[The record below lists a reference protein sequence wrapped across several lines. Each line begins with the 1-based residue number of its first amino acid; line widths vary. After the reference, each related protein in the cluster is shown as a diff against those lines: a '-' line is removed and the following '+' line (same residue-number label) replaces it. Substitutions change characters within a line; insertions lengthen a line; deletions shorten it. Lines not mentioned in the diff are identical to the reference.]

1 MRSPGSTHLASSNL
15 ILKRTAHPYVLV
27 LITRESKA
35 NWPSPAAVTL
45 VTKLRKMAY
54 DHATLLIVTATRKA
68 VEQMGVRV
76 QPSANPI
83 GVIFARGQGHFTLGG
98 PPDIQ
103 NFVENYKPSS
113 ARQPS
118 PRQSPQQ
125 QPAVSSAGRQRA
137 PATSGGG
144 AASTSSRRT
153 TSPRVASQT
162 QTRNAATGFEKM
174 EVTDA
179 ASTRRAQALYSIF
192 RTGLGSPKGS
202 KFRRLG
208 MILVENGDGEGV
220 TNFVAHVEELKK
232 QLKRTGLKDDVIGAI
247 AKYPSSQGFK
257 KVRDA
262 NVRAALDH
270 EYARAQGR
278 AFLVVIVFAAGG
290 NKKIESQV
298 FRRIIVCYTAGAF
311 QNAVNNQLLEA

>member
-35 NWPSPAAVTL
+35 NGPSPAAVTL

-98 PPDIQ
+98 PGIQ

-118 PRQSPQQ
+118 PQQSP
-125 QPAVSSAGRQRA
+125 QRA

-192 RTGLGSPKGS
+192 RTGLGSKGS

-220 TNFVAHVEELKK
+220 TTLVAHVEELKK
-232 QLKRTGLKDDVIGAI
+232 QLKRTGLKADVIGAI

>member
-35 NWPSPAAVTL
+35 NGPSPAAVTL

-54 DHATLLIVTATRKA
+54 DRATLLIVTATRKA

-98 PPDIQ
+98 PGIQ

-118 PRQSPQQ
+118 PQQSPQQ

-192 RTGLGSPKGS
+192 RTGLGSKGS

-220 TNFVAHVEELKK
+220 TTLVAHVEELKK
-232 QLKRTGLKDDVIGAI
+232 QLKRTGLKADVIGAI